1 MLSYIFGYAGTI
13 TSIVSTQL
21 KQKKHIILSQIFV
34 NGFGALSYLF
44 LGGNSMI
51 AGTGLVLGM
60 IQCLIGYIYDQKGKT
75 LPKFIPSFF
84 LLMSVLNSVVHILLA
99 GVFHFPVDLIPLTC
113 LLLFTI
119 GVSMKNATVIR
130 LYFLANASLWVVY
143 DLMVRP
149 IAQANLV
156 THIVVTLSVLI
167 GIVRHDILKG
177 RPRERKP

>member
-1 MLSYIFGYAGTI
+1 MLSYIFGYAGTL
-13 TSIVSTQL
+13 TAIVSVQL
-21 KQKKHIILSQIFV
+21 KRKKYILLSQILA

-44 LGGNSMI
+44 LGGDSMM
-51 AGTGLVLGM
+51 AGTALVLGM
-60 IQCLIGYIYDQKGKT
+60 IQCLIGYIYDQKEKL
-75 LPKFIPSFF
+75 LPKFIPGLF
-84 LLMSVLNSVVHILLA
+84 LLLSVLNSAVHIWVA
-99 GVFHFPVDLIPLTC
+99 GVFHFPVDLIPVSC

-119 GVSMKNATVIR
+119 GVSMKNASAIR